1 MFAYVWTCN
10 SFDYQKIVTDV
21 KLHRKKRRER
31 KPERTFS
38 TIWYAVDDTVCI
50 GTGIVCN
57 LADKKPIWAEDID
70 WTEHRTARVKK
81 RWKFALVCVTQ
92 LSVRTFWAHRL
103 FFLSVVAI
111 VQLFIMSVQ
120 CAYTFHLMVC
130 CRYNSRRFVACECIY
145 QNLYARKQEL
155 FTQKFGF
162 RTKFLNDTH
171 EFVQLRRNTENKCRK
186 K

>member
-70 WTEHRTARVKK
+70 WT
-81 RWKFALVCVTQ
+81 
-92 LSVRTFWAHRL
+92 
-103 FFLSVVAI
+103 
-111 VQLFIMSVQ
+111 
-120 CAYTFHLMVC
+120 
-130 CRYNSRRFVACECIY
+130 
-145 QNLYARKQEL
+145 
-155 FTQKFGF
+155 
-162 RTKFLNDTH
+162 
-171 EFVQLRRNTENKCRK
+171 
-186 K
+186 

>member
-1 MFAYVWTCN
+1 MEPFAFLHWHWLICFDIKWELCLFCTIAPSHFFFFNLLLHKTVWELEAHFFRISFIIPEYSSFSFFPSSIWTIMFAYVWTCN

-70 WTEHRTARVKK
+70 WT
-81 RWKFALVCVTQ
+81 
-92 LSVRTFWAHRL
+92 
-103 FFLSVVAI
+103 
-111 VQLFIMSVQ
+111 
-120 CAYTFHLMVC
+120 
-130 CRYNSRRFVACECIY
+130 
-145 QNLYARKQEL
+145 
-155 FTQKFGF
+155 
-162 RTKFLNDTH
+162 
-171 EFVQLRRNTENKCRK
+171 
-186 K
+186 